1 MKNVNMKI
9 KNIFIDSWNI
19 YKSNYIIMTQIMF
32 IFLALFLFGLYVL
45 NHWINFELLQ
55 KTLES
60 GSQEQFILFVNN
72 LEFNFPVHNL
82 FLFLFAFYVF
92 ITGLFLG
99 AVKISFLLQRGLP
112 VKLDMF
118 FSCFNQYLAVY
129 LLGNILFNILISIL
143 QINLFIFQISLVL
156 LSSFYPFIIIDQ
168 KIKNPIIAL
177 KNSFIMALNNIS
189 LTALTYF
196 IIFISTI
203 TILLFTM
210 GLGLIIILPFFL
222 LCYTKLYLLI
232 KNTQSV

>member
-1 MKNVNMKI
+1 
-9 KNIFIDSWNI
+9 
-19 YKSNYIIMTQIMF
+19 
-32 IFLALFLFGLYVL
+32 
-45 NHWINFELLQ
+45 
-55 KTLES
+55 
-60 GSQEQFILFVNN
+60 
-72 LEFNFPVHNL
+72 
-82 FLFLFAFYVF
+82 VF

>member
-9 KNIFIDSWNI
+9 KNIFIDSWDI

-32 IFLALFLFGLYVL
+32 IFLALFLFGVYVL

-60 GSQEQFILFVNN
+60 GSQEQFTLFINN
-72 LEFNFPVHNL
+72 LESNLAIHNL

-118 FSCFNQYLAVY
+118 FSCFNQYLAIY

-168 KIKNPIIAL
+168 KIKNPILAL
-177 KNSFIMALNNIS
+177 KNSFIMALNNLS

-203 TILLFTM
+203 IVLLFTM
-210 GLGLIIILPFFL
+210 GLGLIIVLPFFL

-232 KNTQSV
+232 KNTQSA